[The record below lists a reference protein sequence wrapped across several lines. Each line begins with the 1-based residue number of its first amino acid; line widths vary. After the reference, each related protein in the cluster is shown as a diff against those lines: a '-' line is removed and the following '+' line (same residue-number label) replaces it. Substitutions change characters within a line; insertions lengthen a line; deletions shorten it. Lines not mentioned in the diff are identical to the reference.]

1 MPNSPH
7 IIGID
12 MGGTKIASGLVA
24 GSKVTKYQNVFLR
37 KKDLWDAKKVM
48 KALLSTIDPIFSSRV
63 KGIGV
68 GVPSVVDRKKGI
80 VYDVVNIPAWKRVPL
95 KSMLEKRFKVPAFV
109 DNDANC
115 FAIGEKLYGKGKR
128 YENFVGLAIGTGIG
142 GGIINRGRL
151 LEDANCGS
159 GEFGEVLYKDKR
171 YEDYCGSLF
180 FSRMHNIDGRKLYDK
195 AKSGNKAALKVFEE
209 FGFHLGN
216 IVKTIMCAVDPEAI
230 IIGGSIAASKQF
242 FKDSMWKQIKT
253 FTFTKSVQR
262 LKIEFS
268 QQTKYA
274 PVLGAAAV
282 CLSNIT
288 ENKKGGSR

>member
-1 MPNSPH
+1 M
-7 IIGID
+7 IGID

-274 PVLGAAAV
+274 PILGAAAV

>member
-274 PVLGAAAV
+274 PILGAAAV